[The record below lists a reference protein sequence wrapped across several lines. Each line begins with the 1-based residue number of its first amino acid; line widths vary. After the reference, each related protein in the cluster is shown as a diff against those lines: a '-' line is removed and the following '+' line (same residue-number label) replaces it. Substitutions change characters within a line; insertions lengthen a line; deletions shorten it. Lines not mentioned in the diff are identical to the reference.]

1 LDIRPHTSTPA
12 AAPAIADKGPAAAGP
27 PALAARSGAAPV
39 QTDVAAQQPTPVPGE
54 DEVAHAL
61 KSINR
66 VLQDRSPDLEFSVDD
81 DSARTIVKVVDKST
95 QEVIRQMPTQ
105 EALEIAKALDRL
117 HSLLVRQQ
125 A

>member
-1 LDIRPHTSTPA
+1 MEIRPHTNTVPTPA
-12 AAPAIADKGPAAAGP
+12 PLADKPVAIASAAARVNAAPT
-27 PALAARSGAAPV
+27 
-39 QTDVAAQQPTPVPGE
+39 QTVIAAQQPAAAAGE
-54 DEVAHAL
+54 DQVAHAL

-66 VLQDRSPDLEFSVDD
+66 VLQDRSQDLEFSVDA

-95 QEVIRQMPTQ
+95 NEVIRQMPTQ

-117 HSLLVRQQ
+117 QSLLVKQQ

>member
-1 LDIRPHTSTPA
+1 MEIRLHTSTVPVPA
-12 AAPAIADKGPAAAGP
+12 PHADKVTNTPNTAARADAAPT
-27 PALAARSGAAPV
+27 
-39 QTDVAAQQPTPVPGE
+39 QTVIAAQQPAAAASE
-54 DEVAHAL
+54 DQVAHAL

-66 VLQDRSPDLEFSVDD
+66 VLQDRSQDLEFSVDA

-95 QEVIRQMPTQ
+95 NEVIRQMPTQ

-117 HSLLVRQQ
+117 QSLLVKQQ

>member
-1 LDIRPHTSTPA
+1 MEIRPHTSVAPA
-12 AAPAIADKGPAAAGP
+12 AAPGADKVTNATNI
-27 PALAARSGAAPV
+27 AARNEAAPT
-39 QTDVAAQQPTPVPGE
+39 QTVIAAKQAEAAPG
-54 DEVAHAL
+54 DEEVSHAL

-66 VLQDRSPDLEFSVDD
+66 VLQDRSQDLEFSLDA

-95 QEVIRQMPTQ
+95 NEVIRQMPTQ

-117 HSLLVRQQ
+117 QSLLVKQQ